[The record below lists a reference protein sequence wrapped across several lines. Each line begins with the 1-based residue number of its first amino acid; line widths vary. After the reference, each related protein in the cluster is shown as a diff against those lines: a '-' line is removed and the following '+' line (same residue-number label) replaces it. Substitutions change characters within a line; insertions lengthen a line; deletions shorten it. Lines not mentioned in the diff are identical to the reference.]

1 MEALKIEILNPKA
14 LKLIKG
20 MQDLNLIKV
29 TNEPVST
36 LKIYLK
42 KMRSKSSSAPSL
54 VEITKIV
61 ENVRA
66 KRYAKK

>member
-1 MEALKIEILNPKA
+1 
-14 LKLIKG
+14 
-20 MQDLNLIKV
+20 V

-54 VEITKIV
+54 EEITKMV